1 MAPRK
6 EALGRTA
13 AGRNWATLALDPF
26 HDFEVPVTGYPDRY
40 SGGTVVQL
48 VKKKVTLKAPDTVIG
63 TGKTWS
69 CMIST
74 LPLGNTSNGFTYFDN
89 PLHSKLSGDDDY
101 HQKLGTVNVA
111 RVADDAL
118 YGAYPAAQPNPPP
131 PSLPGLLYPEFS
143 AYSGTDDKNDNSM
156 SRLVAGG
163 FEVHNDTAALH
174 AQGSVTVFTAPN
186 EWSYPYL
193 AANRHLSAQD
203 DHFCMFMT
211 ARAPPT
217 SPSEAA
223 SMPNARTW
231 KATDGALV
239 PFRMDVE
246 SGDMNMRPAT
256 STIPDIRF
264 NDNANIGY
272 TSCGGVRLERYT
284 QETFEKVHWDSP
296 EYPVR
301 YAALESSGAYFSG
314 LSEETVLTLDMRFYL
329 EVAPTS
335 ANQALVS
342 MATPSAAHDRMAL
355 DCYADCL
362 EQLPPGVP
370 VHMNAAGDWWR
381 MVSKIASTLAPA
393 LNQLHPAAGAT
404 ANAVSLGT
412 AALANRKTDKT
423 PKSKSNTTFRK
434 KK

>member
-1 MAPRK
+1 MTPRK

-48 VKKKVTLKAPDTVIG
+48 VKKKVTLKAPPNVIG

-69 CMIST
+69 CMVST
-74 LPLGNTSNGFTYFDN
+74 LPLGSTDNGVTYFDQ
-89 PLHSKLSGDDDY
+89 PLDHKFSQDDDY
-101 HQKLGTVNVA
+101 IQPLGTVNVA
-111 RVADDAL
+111 RVADGAT
-118 YGAYPAAQPNPPP
+118 YGAYPATQSAPPIAAT
-131 PSLPGLLYPEFS
+131 PGVDFPICS
-143 AYSGTDDKNDNSM
+143 AYSGTDDGNNNSM

-193 AANRHLSAQD
+193 AENRNLSAQD
-203 DHFCMFMT
+203 EHFGMFIT
-211 ARAPPT
+211 ARSPPT
-217 SPSEAA
+217 TPSEAA
-223 SMPNARTW
+223 SLPNSRTW
-231 KATDGALV
+231 KAVDGALV
-239 PFRMDVE
+239 PFRLDIE
-246 SGDMNMRPAT
+246 SKDMNMRP
-256 STIPDIRF
+256 STNVTPDIRY
-264 NDNANIGY
+264 NDNANHEY
-272 TSCGGVRLERYT
+272 TSCGGVRLQREDH
-284 QETFEKVHWDSP
+284 ETFEKVHWDGNHV
-296 EYPVR
+296 PVR
-301 YAALESSGAYFSG
+301 MAALETSGAYFSG
-314 LSEETVLTLDMRFYL
+314 LSEETVLTLDMRFFL
-329 EVAPTS
+329 EVAPTA

-342 MATPSAAHDRMAL
+342 MATPSASHDRMAL

-362 EQLPPGVP
+362 EMLPPGVP

-381 MVSKIASTLAPA
+381 MVSKVASALTPA
-393 LNQLHPAAGAT
+393 LTQLHPAAGAAST
-404 ANAVSLGT
+404 AVALGT
-412 AALANRKTDKT
+412 QALANRKVDKT